1 MYKRIPN
8 TGNNVVEESCGPES
22 RSSYFVNSS
31 ALSSYTGYTGPLQG
45 YSVPSKSLAS
55 SPKGYTGPSGSS
67 SSSSSS
73 GYSGYSGYTGD
84 SGDRNNRNKNIPGSI
99 GVYSGCDELP
109 FNNGRLYNVSKG
121 YQVMNEL
128 EQNEDKIHF
137 LSTMGL
143 YNMQDY
149 KVVDN
154 PIGGKGYHYVQD
166 GRVVDA
172 ARNIRMVLD
181 QPAKVG
187 AVDMN
192 FVANFDNSNYLANY
206 KTYSDIKNGQIS
218 YYVNKDVAQPFIYPV
233 YTLSSYVDKTIRV
246 DPMGSVKPEYIKT
259 PVASTL
265 HSVSKDQATRDE
277 LSFREDLMSRQQN
290 LYNRTSWTNRWINS
304 GM

>member
-8 TGNNVVEESCGPES
+8 TGNNVVEESCGPSS

-31 ALSSYTGYTGPLQG
+31 VLSSYTGYTGPSLHRG
-45 YSVPSKSLAS
+45 YSVASQSLQS
-55 SPKGYTGPSGSS
+55 SGPRSSSGGYTG
-67 SSSSSS
+67 
-73 GYSGYSGYTGD
+73 YTGYTG
-84 SGDRNNRNKNIPGSI
+84 SSKPMNNTPGSL

-109 FNNGRLYNVSKG
+109 FNNGRLYNIAQG
-121 YQVMNEL
+121 YQVMNER
-128 EQNEDKIHF
+128 EQNEDQIQF

-246 DPMGSVKPEYIKT
+246 DPMDSVKPEYIKT
-259 PVASTL
+259 PVTSTL